1 MSFESTLIDY
11 VNLIERSSNIR
22 PLFLGGVTSSGG
34 GDGGPP
40 GGFVG
45 YLPQT
50 RVAYDL
56 SELATLDTAI
66 SGASLLDNLNHIRY
80 RIETVEITLSGGV
93 GIEEAP
99 IDSNLYGRIDGDW
112 QEIVSSGDMAKAV
125 YDTDDDGVVDNSEK
139 LGGILPEYLVID
151 GGLAPDVPTDAE
163 HITSLLHFDGEQDS
177 TTFTDEKG
185 ATWTAYGNAK
195 LDTVTKK
202 FGSAAG
208 KFDGDGDYISATL
221 AATGTADFAKTF
233 QIYPTSLPDN
243 PYSAPFFSSN
253 GTLWYGTGI
262 ILAQRTGG
270 QISLWSP
277 DGSDHYDPVLTT
289 DAVVSINTWH
299 HISLVRASNVFS
311 IYIDGVKDIN
321 TVELTHNLTS
331 TAAEIGR
338 AVIYVFG
345 PATKYFT
352 GYVDEGIS
360 YDYAKYTE
368 DFVPP
373 ITATESAAVL
383 GNDILFKRGLDS
395 NLPVLEVGEPYFA
408 LDTEYLYMGTG
419 LEEIRIINDAPID
432 GNQYVRQSGTWVSIS
447 GSIGG
452 VEEAPVDGTPYARQD
467 VGWVAAGSVSSD
479 LIAIQRSWIL

>member
-1 MSFESTLIDY
+1 M
-11 VNLIERSSNIR
+11 
-22 PLFLGGVTSSGG
+22 
-34 GDGGPP
+34 
-40 GGFVG
+40 
-45 YLPQT
+45 
-50 RVAYDL
+50 
-56 SELATLDTAI
+56 
-66 SGASLLDNLNHIRY
+66 
-80 RIETVEITLSGGV
+80 
-93 GIEEAP
+93 
-99 IDSNLYGRIDGDW
+99 
-112 QEIVSSGDMAKAV
+112 
-125 YDTDDDGVVDNSEK
+125 
-139 LGGILPEYLVID
+139 
-151 GGLAPDVPTDAE
+151 
-163 HITSLLHFDGEQDS
+163 
-177 TTFTDEKG
+177 
-185 ATWTAYGNAK
+185 
-195 LDTVTKK
+195 
-202 FGSAAG
+202 
-208 KFDGDGDYISATL
+208 
-221 AATGTADFAKTF
+221 
-233 QIYPTSLPDN
+233 
-243 PYSAPFFSSN
+243 
-253 GTLWYGTGI
+253 
-262 ILAQRTGG
+262 
-270 QISLWSP
+270 WSP

-395 NLPVLEVGEPYFA
+395 NLPVLEAGEPYFA

-467 VGWVAAGSVSSD
+467 VGWVAAGSVNSD